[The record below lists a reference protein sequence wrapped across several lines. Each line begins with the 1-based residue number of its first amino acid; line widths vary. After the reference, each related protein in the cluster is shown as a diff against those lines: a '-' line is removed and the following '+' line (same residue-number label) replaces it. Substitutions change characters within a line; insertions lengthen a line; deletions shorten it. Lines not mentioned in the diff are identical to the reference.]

1 MKIENNVLKHYL
13 KNVYFIQVGFAF
25 DKSVYLPYATG
36 TIVAY
41 CKAQPDIA
49 AEYNFPEI
57 IFRRDNTDTIVNGMD
72 NPYIAAFSTYV
83 WNVEFNKALAK
94 AVKERYIIRNDTGFT
109 YLHDNAAAIGGWR
122 NKWNK
127 IKKFLKI

>member
-41 CKAQPDIA
+41 CKSRPEL
-49 AEYNFPEI
+49 AEEYEE
-57 IFRRDNTDTIVNGMD
+57 D
-72 NPYIAAFSTYV
+72 
-83 WNVEFNKALAK
+83 E
-94 AVKERYIIRNDTGFT
+94 
-109 YLHDNAAAIGGWR
+109 
-122 NKWNK
+122 
-127 IKKFLKI
+127 